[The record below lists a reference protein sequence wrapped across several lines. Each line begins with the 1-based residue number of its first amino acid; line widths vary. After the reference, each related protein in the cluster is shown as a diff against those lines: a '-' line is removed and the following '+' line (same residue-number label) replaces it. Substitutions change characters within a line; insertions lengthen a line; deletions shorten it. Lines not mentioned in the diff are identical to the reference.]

1 MMQKLLF
8 CIILVTFNSA
18 GGIILQELSFNNQ
31 EDCFSNEVTAERVIY
46 ETGWQI
52 SSNGEGSTCVAKNSR
67 QECQASG
74 GLWCPS
80 CLSYLD
86 CENCE
91 NNGCLDIGGSQGCL
105 LQPKNAL
112 AQCVFSQVGT
122 SSWTFYNFT
131 KKPMPFDES
140 PCGDSPK
147 TTPQTYKYDEC
158 YPDVLNSTRYV
169 KYATQKRFCFAS
181 VNRYLEST
189 DCSSVGEVK
198 KMQLGFTPDEC
209 FVTEAFRN
217 KYDKEGTWSS
227 LQMKRITVDKTT
239 ITITRYSDPICTTRV
254 HDTDSI
260 ETLQIGKCIPSNGQS
275 FKVTVSC

>member
-1 MMQKLLF
+1 MMR
-8 CIILVTFNSA
+8 ILSTFTIFVTINSA
-18 GGIILQELSFNNQ
+18 EGIILQELSFNNQ
-31 EDCFSNEVTAERVIY
+31 EDCLSNQVSAERVIY

-52 SSNGEGSTCVAKNSR
+52 SGDGEGSTCVAKNNR

-91 NNGCLDIGGSQGCL
+91 NNECLNEQGGGCL
-105 LQPKNAL
+105 LQPKNSSP
-112 AQCVFSQVGT
+112 QCVFSQVGT

-147 TTPQTYKYDEC
+147 TTPQTYKYGEC
-158 YPDVLNSTRYV
+158 YPGVLNSTRYV
-169 KYATQKRFCFAS
+169 KYATQKRFCSAS
-181 VNRYLEST
+181 VNQYLEST
-189 DCSSVGEVK
+189 DCSSIGEVK

-217 KYDKEGTWSS
+217 KYDSEGTWSN
-227 LQMKRITVDKTT
+227 LQMKRVTVDKTT
-239 ITITRYSDPICTTRV
+239 LTIARYSDPICTTRV

-260 ETLQIGKCIPSNGQS
+260 ETLQIGKCIPRKGQS